1 MTSGAGVS
9 LRPATAADSAAVVS
23 LLADAGLPRDG
34 VTQWLEHF
42 WVAERDGQ
50 LAGVAGLELYS
61 DGALLRSVAVAPA
74 LRGAG
79 VGRMLTQRMMET
91 ARAAGVP
98 AIDLLTTSAQDY
110 FPRMGFARVT
120 REEVPASVQQ
130 SVEFQDAC
138 PASAVIM
145 RRVISDHH

>member
-23 LLADAGLPRDG
+23 LLADARLPPAG
-34 VTQWLEHF
+34 VAQWLEHF

-98 AIDLLTTSAQDY
+98 AIYLLTTSAQDF

-130 SVEFQDAC
+130 SVEFQGAC